1 MEELN
6 NFDKVRLV
14 LDDKQIYQVLGHET
28 FVNNK
33 RYILTDGEE
42 MVYKF
47 REEIEKVPDT
57 KKNIGFKK

>member
-6 NFDKVRLV
+6 NFDMVRLV
-14 LDDKQIYQVLGHET
+14 LDDKQIYQVLGHEM

-47 REEIEKVPDT
+47 REEIEKVPNT